1 MATTSS
7 QKRKR
12 GEEDGEEEETSISH
26 SPFDITDEQLMD
38 IVRMIRTNRNRRVP
52 APIFNAE

>member
-12 GEEDGEEEETSISH
+12 GEEDGEEETSISH